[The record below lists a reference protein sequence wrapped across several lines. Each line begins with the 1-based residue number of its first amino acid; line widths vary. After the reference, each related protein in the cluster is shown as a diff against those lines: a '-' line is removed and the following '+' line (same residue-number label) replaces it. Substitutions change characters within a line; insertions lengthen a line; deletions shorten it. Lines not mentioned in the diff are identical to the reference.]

1 MGTVHTTP
9 ADSDTRTTKVR
20 DSMMLPS
27 MRVTVGL
34 LEWSSYEV
42 IMVQSI
48 VDLGFK
54 YAAVFF
60 VIDWCSIICSGRI
73 SEVCNGKSS
82 N

>member
-1 MGTVHTTP
+1 MVHTTP

-34 LEWSSYEV
+34 LEWSGYEV

-48 VDLGFK
+48 VDLSTQQFFLSSTG
-54 YAAVFF
+54 AV
-60 VIDWCSIICSGRI
+60 CSGRI
-73 SEVCNGKSS
+73 SEVCNGIK
-82 N
+82 

>member
-1 MGTVHTTP
+1 MVMVHTTP

-42 IMVQSI
+42 IMVQCI
-48 VDLGFK
+48 VDLSTQQFFLSSTG
-54 YAAVFF
+54 AV
-60 VIDWCSIICSGRI
+60 CSDHV
-73 SEVCNGKSS
+73 SEVCYGIK
-82 N
+82 

>member
-1 MGTVHTTP
+1 MVMVHTTP

-48 VDLGFK
+48 VDLSTQPFFCHRMVQF
-54 YAAVFF
+54 AAVVSRKF
-60 VIDWCSIICSGRI
+60 VM
-73 SEVCNGKSS
+73 E
-82 N
+82 

>member
-1 MGTVHTTP
+1 MVMVHTTP

-42 IMVQSI
+42 IMVQCI
-48 VDLGFK
+48 VDLSTQPFFCHRMVQV
-54 YAAVFF
+54 AAVVSRKF
-60 VIDWCSIICSGRI
+60 VM
-73 SEVCNGKSS
+73 E
-82 N
+82 